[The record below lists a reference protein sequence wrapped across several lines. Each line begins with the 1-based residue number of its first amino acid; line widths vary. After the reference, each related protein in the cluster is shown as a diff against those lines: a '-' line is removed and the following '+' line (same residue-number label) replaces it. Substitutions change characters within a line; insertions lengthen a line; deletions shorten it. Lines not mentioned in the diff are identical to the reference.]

1 MMDDF
6 ISYQHT
12 LELVADCQSA
22 AGFHPAP
29 QGYDGTNMKMTLR
42 LIGALVVVG
51 AIVAYA
57 KKGPPIELAGVSCET
72 PPPLHCPD
80 ASCPTELVVNQGHT
94 GEPKTGRKLF
104 LDSHCHLNLRE

>member
-57 KKGPPIELAGVSCET
+57 KKGPPIELAGVICET

-80 ASCPTELVVNQGHT
+80 ARCPSEFVVNQGNT
-94 GEPKTGRKLF
+94 VYPTTAPQFF
-104 LDSHCHLNLRE
+104 LAYPSHL